1 MYDYRNNIKIILN
14 KTDADDKSLA
24 NSLNAIKAILA
35 MAEGGTAGKAALK
48 KEAPKPKKMANTQ
61 SIAQRN
67 ADLKQFKQLLMGLTE
82 LIETP
87 GDEAAKKKS
96 LEALHKIT
104 FVPGVGKRYGNVLG
118 KLDQA
123 IQKSKTTTEAVNKKI
138 FEDALKP
145 KEEPKRD
152 YRKGRRYTV
161 IRTLSGCNL
170 INDNGQIVFRI
181 KESQIHSLNLKSGDI
196 VEALED
202 KDNPNYE
209 AEVLRMVGYR
219 KLRARDYDPIEEF
232 RYAVVQGKTDQLAI
246 TRNIKGEKL
255 RIRGKEVTIPVDSS
269 YYQGENIHLEDGSI
283 VDLAWYTGDVR
294 IKKNPS
300 DAVQIRWIYQVD
312 PPKKSDLSYKKKD
325 KSKKDNAE
333 ELTKLDMNLHYQR
346 VGIAI
351 GDNQNEGILEGIVT
365 RYNGIPIPIDAF
377 EGKKKIME
385 RQIKDLDI
393 VILMTAYAAHD
404 ATWNIQEFASKYGV
418 KFAVSSSK
426 GYRSFERALYRA
438 ENGLPAY
445 EGTQSIEYKEAETK

>member
-14 KTDADDKSLA
+14 KTEADDKSLE
-24 NSLNAIKAILA
+24 NSLSAIKAILN
-35 MAEGGTAGKAALK
+35 MAEDNTAEKSETK
-48 KEAPKPKKMANTQ
+48 SVTQPKNKIANTQ

-67 ADLKQFKQLLMGLTE
+67 ADLKQFKQLLIGLTA

-87 GDEAAKKKS
+87 GDEKAKKSS
-96 LEALHKIT
+96 LDALHKLT

-123 IQKSKTTTEAVNKKI
+123 IQKSKTTKEAVNKKI
-138 FEDALKP
+138 FEEAMKP
-145 KEEPKRD
+145 KEQPKRD

-161 IRTLSGCNL
+161 IRALSGCNL
-170 INDNGQIVFRI
+170 INDSGQIVYRI

-196 VEALED
+196 VEAVENR
-202 KDNPNYE
+202 DNPNYE
-209 AEVLRMVGYR
+209 AEVLRVVGYR
-219 KLRARDYDPIEEF
+219 KLRMRDYDPIEEF
-232 RYAVVQGKTDQLAI
+232 RYAVVRGKANQLAI

-255 RIRGKEVTIPVDSS
+255 RIRGKDITIPVDSS
-269 YYQGENIHLEDGSI
+269 YYQGENIHVEDGSI

-294 IKKNPS
+294 IKKNPAE
-300 DAVQIRWIYQVD
+300 AVQIRWIYQVD
-312 PPKKSDLSYKKKD
+312 PPKKSDLSYQKK
-325 KSKKDNAE
+325 N
-333 ELTKLDMNLHYQR
+333 
-346 VGIAI
+346 I
-351 GDNQNEGILEGIVT
+351 GDNQNEGILEGIVS

-377 EGKKKIME
+377 EGKKKVME

-445 EGTQSIEYKEAETK
+445 EGTQSIDYKEVKNK

>member
-35 MAEGGTAGKAALK
+35 MAESGTAEKAAPK

-209 AEVLRMVGYR
+209 AEVLRVVGYR

-232 RYAVVQGKTDQLAI
+232 RYAVVQGKTGQLAI
-246 TRNIKGEKL
+246 TRNIKG
-255 RIRGKEVTIPVDSS
+255 
-269 YYQGENIHLEDGSI
+269 
-283 VDLAWYTGDVR
+283 
-294 IKKNPS
+294 
-300 DAVQIRWIYQVD
+300 
-312 PPKKSDLSYKKKD
+312 
-325 KSKKDNAE
+325 
-333 ELTKLDMNLHYQR
+333 
-346 VGIAI
+346 
-351 GDNQNEGILEGIVT
+351 
-365 RYNGIPIPIDAF
+365 
-377 EGKKKIME
+377 
-385 RQIKDLDI
+385 
-393 VILMTAYAAHD
+393 
-404 ATWNIQEFASKYGV
+404 
-418 KFAVSSSK
+418 
-426 GYRSFERALYRA
+426 
-438 ENGLPAY
+438 
-445 EGTQSIEYKEAETK
+445 